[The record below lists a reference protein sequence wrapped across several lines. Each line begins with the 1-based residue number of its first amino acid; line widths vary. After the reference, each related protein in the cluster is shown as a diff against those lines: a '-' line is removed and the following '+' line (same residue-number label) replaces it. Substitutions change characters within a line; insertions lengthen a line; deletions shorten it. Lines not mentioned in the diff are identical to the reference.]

1 MKGGVGGRK
10 SGAPKKLKLVISIV
24 SNDDGVS
31 VIDELTR
38 NGFYVTKLSTS
49 GGLLRA
55 GNMTLL
61 TGVEDEKVEEV
72 IEILREFSSK
82 RKQLVEVSQPAMSEI
97 FLNFPVE
104 VTVGGATVF
113 VLDVDRF
120 EKL

>member
-1 MKGGVGGRK
+1 M
-10 SGAPKKLKLVISIV
+10 KLVISIV
-24 SNDDGVS
+24 SNDDGVI
-31 VIDELTR
+31 VMEELTR
-38 NGFYVTKLSTS
+38 NGFYVTKLATS
-49 GGLLRA
+49 GGLLRT

-61 TGVEDEKVEEV
+61 TGVEDEKVDDV

-82 RKQLVEVSQPAMSEI
+82 RKQLVEVSQPAMSDI

-113 VLDVDRF
+113 VIDIDRF

>member
-97 FLNFPVE
+97 FLSFPVE